1 MTTLARRKPAI
12 LITRHD
18 HEQLTKLADS
28 YANSQPNLAEEL
40 YAELERARVVS
51 KEKPGSSFVR
61 IGSSFRF
68 TTDGGDDRTV
78 TLVLPGEADI
88 AQGKVSVM
96 TPIGVALIGLSAGQS
111 MKWTARDGKVHTL
124 TVVTVGA
131 DDVRQPEGLLSA

>member
-12 LITRHD
+12 LVTRHD

-28 YANSQPNLAEEL
+28 YSNSQPDLAEEL
-40 YAELERARVVS
+40 YTELDRARVVGN
-51 KEKPGSSFVR
+51 EKAGTGFVR

-88 AQGKVSVM
+88 AEGKVSVM

-111 MKWTARDGKVHTL
+111 MKWKARDGNAHTL
-124 TVVTVGA
+124 TVVSVAANGA
-131 DDVRQPEGLLSA
+131 SEAAATGI